1 MIRFAEPSVDA
12 LVEAIADAIP
22 VAKKVVPADFHAQVG
37 TDAPTHTPTDRGREA
52 RTTPSRTGLHLHRRH
67 HKLLRLGPSPRLPAC
82 SSVCVCVVQ
91 VRQMYSWSD
100 VAARTQLI
108 YDRVSLAPTPS
119 LAERLWRYSS
129 VGSVT
134 GWLCCFTVA
143 VLHLVWRVIEWVW
156 PEQDVELARDFPAS
170 LATQPTLHLRHFEID
185 LNTTTTSQH
194 RNKAQQQQQQQRRP
208 GGSEGSEAVGRGG
221 GGHGGSTSAASTGGT
236 AAGEAG
242 RQTGRQA
249 GEPTGGTVGPVC
261 LTSFTVFFVFLSSS
275 ASSAQCSVPRR
286 MMHDAAG
293 AERG

>member
-1 MIRFAEPSVDA
+1 
-12 LVEAIADAIP
+12 
-22 VAKKVVPADFHAQVG
+22 
-37 TDAPTHTPTDRGREA
+37 
-52 RTTPSRTGLHLHRRH
+52 
-67 HKLLRLGPSPRLPAC
+67 
-82 SSVCVCVVQ
+82 
-91 VRQMYSWSD
+91 MYSWSD

-108 YDRVSLAPTPS
+108 YDRVSLAPTPA

-194 RNKAQQQQQQQRRP
+194 RNKAQQQQRRP
-208 GGSEGSEAVGRGG
+208 RGSDGSEAVGRG

-236 AAGEAG
+236 APGEAG
-242 RQTGRQA
+242 RRADRQD
-249 GEPTGGTVGPVC
+249 GGAC
-261 LTSFTVFFVFLSSS
+261 LPHVSHGLLRVPVFFCCFFFCTMPC
-275 ASSAQCSVPRR
+275 AAT
-286 MMHDAAG
+286 HDA
-293 AERG
+293 